1 MSVWGKVIGGV
12 AGFALG
18 GPLGAILG
26 AVAGHAVDRARA
38 AEHDIGPMTV
48 EARQTAFAVAMVVLS
63 AKMAKAD
70 GRVTRDEVDAFK
82 QIFQIPRDEIKNV
95 AKLFDKAK
103 RDAKGFEP
111 YARQVGDM
119 FAHDPAVLENLLG
132 GLFHIAKADGALH
145 PREVSFLRRV
155 AFEFRFDARTF
166 ERIRASHVG
175 DAAEETREDA
185 YKVLG
190 LAGSAS
196 DDEIKKTY
204 RKLIRENHPDTLI
217 AKGLPQEMVDIAT
230 EKMAHINAA
239 YDIIAKERGL

>member
-1 MSVWGKVIGGV
+1 MSIWGKVIGGV
-12 AGFALG
+12 AGFAIG

-38 AEHDIGPMTV
+38 AERDIGPMTV

-82 QIFQIPRDEIKNV
+82 QLFQIPPQEMQNV
-95 AKLFDKAK
+95 GKLFDEAK
-103 RDAKGFEP
+103 QDAKGFEP
-111 YARQVGDM
+111 YARQVGEM

-132 GLFHIAKADGALH
+132 GLFHIAKADGVVH
-145 PREVSFLRRV
+145 PREIAFLRRV
-155 AFEFRFDARTF
+155 AFEMGFDVRTY
-166 ERIRASHVG
+166 ERIRASHMG
-175 DAAEETREDA
+175 EADAETREDA

-190 LAGSAS
+190 VTKSAS
-196 DDEIKKTY
+196 NDEIKTAY

-217 AKGLPQEMVDIAT
+217 AQGVPQEMIDIAT

-239 YDIIAKERGL
+239 YDIVAKERGL